1 VLDIFRFVEGIVPL
15 GVAVVETVNFG
26 FAEAVEEVGVVW
38 TFAVVSFR

>member
-1 VLDIFRFVEGIVPL
+1 VWEIFRFVEGIVPL

-26 FAEAVEEVGVVW
+26 FAEAVEVGVVW